1 MMVNLRQFE
10 VTDPFGRVWQA
21 EFRWQQNAISIR
33 HCDAVDCKYYLTS
46 GEEKREMVVAL
57 LHADLMAVASA
68 EGRELTDPWCMGL
81 AGLHLRHMIATWED
95 MEQAI
100 AVVVPAALAQY
111 ASEIET
117 LTRQERERAANAH

>member
-10 VTDPFGRVWQA
+10 VTDPFGRVWQV

-33 HCDAVDCKYYLTS
+33 HCDAVDCKYYLSS

-57 LHADLMAVASA
+57 MHGDLLAVAGA
-68 EGRELTDPWCMGL
+68 QGRELTDPWCMGL
-81 AGLHLRHMIATWED
+81 AALHLRHMIATWED
-95 MEQAI
+95 MDQAI
-100 AVVVPAALAQY
+100 AVAGAAVLAQY

-117 LTRQERERAANAH
+117 ATRQERERALYAH